1 MKRLS
6 SSVPFASL
14 FLAALLVPAVPAL
27 QAPAPAPS
35 PGADAPA
42 HPRDPWV
49 FRSVL
54 DGKARMLTIALD
66 DEMWLAY
73 DATHCGLAKAWRG
86 GVRFE
91 GAVYDARHGP
101 QPVSVGPVYTV
112 GYDGPVWHAR
122 KSNGEQLALEARW
135 AGYRLAGER
144 VTLLYDLALADGR
157 VVRVEET
164 PEFLHPE
171 DRFDEATRENA
182 TMFEGDAGL
191 WRTYRAIDP
200 PEDVTFTL
208 ALRTDGARLKDSRAL
223 QGERFVDI
231 EHDDGSVTTEIHSQL
246 VLGSQLPVNHLL
258 LFFEPL
264 PEPEPD
270 PVEPD
275 REEPVRAEPD
285 RAEEVAR

>member
-1 MKRLS
+1 MKRPS
-6 SSVPFASL
+6 RSVPFASL
-14 FLAALLVPAVPAL
+14 LLAAVLVPSARAAQAL
-27 QAPAPAPS
+27 P
-35 PGADAPA
+35 PGEGPPER
-42 HPRDPWV
+42 PRDPWV

-112 GYDGPVWHAR
+112 GYDGPVWRAR
-122 KSNGEQLALEARW
+122 GKSGEELAVEARW
-135 AGYRLAGER
+135 RGYRITDER
-144 VTLLYDLALADGR
+144 VVLLYDLVLADGR

-191 WRTYRAIDP
+191 WRTFRAIDP
-200 PEDVTFTL
+200 PDDVTLTL
-208 ALRTDGARLKDSRAL
+208 AVRTDGARLKDARAL
-223 QGERFVDI
+223 MGERFVDV

-246 VLGSQLPVNHLL
+246 VLGGQLPVNHLL

-264 PEPEPD
+264 PEPEPATEGAE
-270 PVEPD
+270 V
-275 REEPVRAEPD
+275 VR
-285 RAEEVAR
+285 